1 MSDPD
6 TGATTGPAT
15 ETVARPPARWRVVL
29 TAVLGTVLVLG
40 LVAVGYLT
48 YRLQHPTTEPFR
60 PTAGSSVPVDS
71 ERRDALDVA
80 EQFALRMDTVD
91 GTDLDGYVKGINAM
105 LTTKARTEN
114 VKTFDAMKQ
123 SYAAAK
129 VKGKGEVLQRG
140 IADIDADSA
149 TVLVAH
155 DADVTTTQGDI
166 EHHYR
171 WSVDLVKVDGEW
183 RVDDFTPV
191 N

>member
-1 MSDPD
+1 MPDPD
-6 TGATTGPAT
+6 PGGSSGPAPD
-15 ETVARPPARWRVVL
+15 AAAGAPARWRVAL
-29 TAVLGTVLVLG
+29 TAVLATLLVLG

-48 YRLQHPTTEPFR
+48 YRLQNPTTEPFR
-60 PTAGSSVPVDS
+60 PSAGSSVPLQAD
-71 ERRDALDVA
+71 RRDALDVA

-91 GTDLDGYVKGINAM
+91 GKDLDGYVEGINQM

-123 SYAAAK
+123 SYSTAK
-129 VKGKGEVLQRG
+129 VMGKGKVVQSG
-140 IADIDADSA
+140 IADIDQDSA

-155 DADVTTTQGDI
+155 DADVSTSQGDI
-166 EHHYR
+166 KHYYR
-171 WSVDLVKVDGEW
+171 WTVELVKVDGTW

>member
-1 MSDPD
+1 MPDPD
-6 TGATTGPAT
+6 TGGASGPAPDAA
-15 ETVARPPARWRVVL
+15 ARPPARWRVAL
-29 TAVLGTVLVLG
+29 TALLGTLLVLG
-40 LVAVGYLT
+40 LVAVGYLA
-48 YRLQHPTTEPFR
+48 YRLENPSTEPFR
-60 PTAGSSVPVDS
+60 PSAGSPVPQDTD
-71 ERRDALDVA
+71 RRDALDVA

-91 GTDLDGYVKGINAM
+91 GSDFDGYVAGINKL

-123 SYAAAK
+123 TYAAAK
-129 VKGKGEVLQRG
+129 VSGKGKVLQRG
-140 IADIDADSA
+140 VADIDADSA

-155 DADVTTTQGDI
+155 DADVSTTQGDI

-171 WSVDLVKVDGEW
+171 WSVELVKVDGEW